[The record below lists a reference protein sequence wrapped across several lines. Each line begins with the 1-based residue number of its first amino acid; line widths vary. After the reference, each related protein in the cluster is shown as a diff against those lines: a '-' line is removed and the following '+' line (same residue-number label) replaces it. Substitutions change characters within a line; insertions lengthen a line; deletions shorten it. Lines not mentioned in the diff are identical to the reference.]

1 MNKET
6 TTLSKVNRNF
16 QITLP
21 TEFRKRF
28 NIQEGDFLEV
38 VENEEGVIVRPVEIA
53 IRRKQVV
60 EKLHEIYDEISQ
72 NPYANL
78 PEEQVMEIVNEQIK
92 QAREEKNKELASHA

>member
-1 MNKET
+1 MNKENA
-6 TTLSKVNRNF
+6 TLSKVNRNF

-60 EKLHEIYDEISQ
+60 EKLHEIYDEISE

-78 PEEQVMEIVNEQIK
+78 SEEQVMAIVNEQIK
-92 QAREEKNKELASHA
+92 QAREEKKKDITNHA